1 MEYPQP
7 FSLETPLPRRITP
20 IPPGRARSAA
30 ADRAGW
36 LKHQPPRAAFRP
48 DARDDIARAVS
59 GISLLSC
66 RSALSHELVDAT
78 LLG

>member
-7 FSLETPLPRRITP
+7 FSLATSLARRITP
-20 IPPGRARSAA
+20 IPQGRARSAA

-36 LKHQPPRAAFRP
+36 LKYQPARAAFRP

-59 GISLLSC
+59 GILL
-66 RSALSHELVDAT
+66 
-78 LLG
+78 